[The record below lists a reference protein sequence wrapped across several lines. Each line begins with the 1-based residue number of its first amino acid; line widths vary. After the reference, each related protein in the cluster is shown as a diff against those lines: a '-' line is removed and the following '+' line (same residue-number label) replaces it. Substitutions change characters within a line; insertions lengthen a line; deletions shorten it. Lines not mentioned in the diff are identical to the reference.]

1 MIDLYTAPTPE
12 GWKVSIALE
21 ELRIPY
27 VVHAVDAC
35 GGKRA
40 VSDLSS
46 VNPCACVPAIIDHDE
61 NGRAVSGASE
71 ILVYLA
77 DKTGQL
83 MPRDASGRALAAYWL
98 ALNLDEIDARAGA
111 RNAKSASAGAGV
123 AGSAGASRSQL
134 RRLFDTLD
142 AQLQRTDYLAGSF
155 SIADIA
161 QWAWVRM
168 HAWSGIDMSGY
179 RALAGWMDRVA
190 ARDACRRGIA
200 VPRPFEPAQQVKL
213 VKSILVR

>member
-1 MIDLYTAPTPE
+1 MIDLYIAPTPE

-35 GGKRA
+35 GGTRA
-40 VSDLSS
+40 VTDLLS

-83 MPRDASGRALAAYWL
+83 MPPDASGRALVTYWL
-98 ALNLDEIDARAGA
+98 ALDIDNTDAQAST
-111 RNAKSASAGAGV
+111 RNAQSASAGAGF
-123 AGSAGASRSQL
+123 AASAGATRSQL
-134 RRLFDTLD
+134 RRLFDALD
-142 AQLQRTDYLAGSF
+142 SRLQRTDYLAGSF

-161 QWAWVRM
+161 QWSWVRM

-179 RALAGWMDRVA
+179 RALASWIERIA